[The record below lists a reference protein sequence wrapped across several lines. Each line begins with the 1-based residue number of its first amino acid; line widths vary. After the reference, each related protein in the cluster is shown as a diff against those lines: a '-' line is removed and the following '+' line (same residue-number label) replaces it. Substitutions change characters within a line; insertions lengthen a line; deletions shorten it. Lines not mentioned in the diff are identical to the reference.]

1 MPAEHCSPA
10 QVVPGWYLWQLPAP
24 SQVPA
29 VFRRVPLQ
37 MGARQTVSAA
47 YFAHPP
53 IPSQRP
59 VCPQVAEMVGAQI

>member
-1 MPAEHCSPA
+1 MHWYGVQFWTPCGR
-10 QVVPGWYLWQLPAP
+10 QVPSP

-47 YFAHPP
+47 YFAQPP